1 MRSVLSILSTP
12 ALYFSLGLTL
22 LVAAPQ
28 SVSAQTITEFPL
40 PAARSN
46 PAFITAGSDGNLWFT
61 EFSFNPKVA
70 RITVA
75 GILSEFSTF
84 QSVAPFGI
92 AAGSDGNLWF
102 TEAFDPDY
110 HNLLPSIG
118 RITPDGVLTRFPL
131 PESSNPFDI
140 TAGPDGNLW
149 FTESE
154 SPSRNRIGRIT
165 TAGVVTKFPVPT
177 PGVPR
182 QITAGPDG
190 SLWFTRPN
198 ADKIGRIT
206 TGGVVTE
213 FSIPTASSGL
223 EGITAGPD
231 GNLWFTES
239 EGNKIGRITTTG
251 SVTEFPIPTAQSS
264 PFEITVGPD
273 GNLWFTER
281 AANQI
286 GRITPAGVITE
297 FPIPT
302 PASLPSGITAG
313 PDGNIWFTE
322 LVGNKIGRLALTGA
336 PANETRILPVVGSTP
351 GASGSF
357 FRTSVQLHNPTSFA
371 ISGRIVFHPS
381 GAAGSDSDPSLSY
394 SLAPGQTQFIPDLL
408 PAMGRS
414 GLGSADIVA
423 SESAPAA
430 SVRVFNDA
438 GAAGTTGFTEEAM
451 RSQDA
456 LAAGRQAVL
465 VVPADLTAFRFNIGV
480 RTLEEGA
487 SITLTTRDAGGAL
500 LDSATRSFPAVYH
513 EQQAAD
519 LFRHGHHETPPG
531 GAVTVVVHSGSA
543 IIYGATVDNRTGDP
557 SLQIARAPQ

>member
-1 MRSVLSILSTP
+1 MRSRLSILSTP
-12 ALYFSLGLTL
+12 ILFFSLGLTL
-22 LVAAPQ
+22 
-28 SVSAQTITEFPL
+28 VSAQTITEFPL
-40 PAARSN
+40 PAAQSN
-46 PAFITAGSDGNLWFT
+46 PFFIAAGPDGNLWFT

-75 GILSEFSTF
+75 GTVSEFPTSHD
-84 QSVAPFGI
+84 VAPAGI
-92 AAGSDGNLWF
+92 AVGPDGNLWF
-102 TEAFDPDY
+102 TEAFLPDY
-110 HNLLPSIG
+110 HSFSPAIG
-118 RITPDGVLTRFPL
+118 RITPAGVLTRFQL

-149 FTESE
+149 FTESD
-154 SPSRNRIGRIT
+154 SDPSRNRIGRIT
-165 TAGVVTKFPVPT
+165 TAGVVTEFPIPT
-177 PGVPR
+177 PGGPR
-182 QITAGPDG
+182 QITSGPDG
-190 SLWFTRPN
+190 SLWFTDLGAN
-198 ADKIGRIT
+198 MIGRIT
-206 TGGVVTE
+206 TEGVITE
-213 FSIPTASSGL
+213 FPIPTGSSGP

-239 EGNKIGRITTTG
+239 EGNKIGRITPTG

-281 AANQI
+281 VANQI
-286 GRITPAGVITE
+286 GRITPAGLITE

-302 PASLPSGITAG
+302 PASLPSGITMG

-336 PANETRILPVVGSTP
+336 PANETRIILPVVGSTP

-357 FRTSVQLHNPTSFA
+357 FRTSVQLHNPTSSA

-381 GAAGSDSDPSLSY
+381 GSAGSDSDPSLSY

-451 RSQDA
+451 RPQDA

-531 GAVTVVVHSGSA
+531 GSVTVVVHSGSA